1 MFYLVAVRLYGFRFT
16 CFTYFETHTVFL
28 RILQFCTK
36 ILQNAKMCKTYCILI
51 LGEIGET
58 IY

>member
-36 ILQNAKMCKTYCILI
+36 ILQNAKMCKNIL
-51 LGEIGET
+51 
-58 IY
+58 YFDFR